1 MSPTAHL
8 RVVGP
13 PFMDHIG
20 SICFLGMTRKVVNG
34 GTASLANCGVS
45 DKLNTKGSLIYTA

>member
-45 DKLNTKGSLIYTA
+45 EKLIEYD